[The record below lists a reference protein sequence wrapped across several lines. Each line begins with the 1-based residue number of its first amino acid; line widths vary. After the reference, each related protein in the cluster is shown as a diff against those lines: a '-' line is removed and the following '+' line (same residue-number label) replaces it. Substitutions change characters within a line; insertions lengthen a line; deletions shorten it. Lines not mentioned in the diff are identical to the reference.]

1 MRKLKI
7 SIIFFTIFF
16 LQFSCSETTNL
27 EVEQKTN
34 IFPKGTEFQGTGMGW
49 NQAKSIW
56 SLSILEND
64 SILLIEKDVRDS
76 AGIHNINIQYFGEIT
91 KSIEFS
97 HELLIS
103 NSISG
108 SGCNKPGGQYL
119 DTDTIPIYIDSI
131 LIENSPI
138 WELSYLD
145 TTIKIKSTYSRIV
158 IDSKLNTSFLL
169 TPDSISGYK
178 PMTLSTGNRC
188 AIVINLG
195 GHNKTTQYFL
205 NIENG
210 IHQLII
216 RDNLSIER
224 YGSDCS
230 TCMKIIELTRLQ

>member
-119 DTDTIPIYIDSI
+119 DTDTIP
-131 LIENSPI
+131 
-138 WELSYLD
+138 
-145 TTIKIKSTYSRIV
+145 RIV